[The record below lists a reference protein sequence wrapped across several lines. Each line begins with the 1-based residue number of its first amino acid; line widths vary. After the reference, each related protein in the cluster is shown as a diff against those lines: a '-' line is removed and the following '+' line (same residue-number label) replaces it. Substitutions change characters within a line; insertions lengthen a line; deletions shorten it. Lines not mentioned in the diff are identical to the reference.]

1 MAIYDFVP
9 FTSFRKKTF
18 NATSHKYLINGI
30 ELEKR
35 QYEGK
40 KGFSSFLFAQQK
52 KEEKNLSSPIF
63 RLGQIDFL
71 FVFDIFSNLNP
82 LFYGLGCRVV
92 FDYKNER
99 KASSLSSR
107 NIPLHFRSSFSDLE
121 RNPFRK
127 LQLKNEK

>member
-1 MAIYDFVP
+1 MEL
-9 FTSFRKKTF
+9 SWKNGSMKK
-18 NATSHKYLINGI
+18 
-30 ELEKR
+30 
-35 QYEGK
+35 K

-52 KEEKNLSSPIF
+52 EEEKNLSSLIF

-127 LQLKNEK
+127 LQLKNEKWLFISMLAFMTIRIIIKKMEKKVLR